1 MFPSTAINLLS
12 EIPTLKFLSLG
23 IVGDTPILPV
33 LATLFDL
40 QELELHFRDSV
51 AIGHSEWKPLGRLE
65 DLRSKTISSW
75 DDFGFSQVD
84 SSSIT
89 TNEFVSFFQALPR
102 PSTLWINAAISNTA
116 QLYIQAGEI
125 CKSIKA
131 LGVRGQFIARCFSS
145 LTQITIL
152 CAHCWSRFGYINS
165 SSLRIDIHGRYYN
178 IDCSTNRQY

>member
-131 LGVRGQFIARCFSS
+131 LGVRGRFDSRMLHESHTVDSPLYPMLESLWVHQFV
-145 LTQITIL
+145 
-152 CAHCWSRFGYINS
+152 
-165 SSLRIDIHGRYYN
+165 D
-178 IDCSTNRQY
+178 RQDKYTWWVLQY